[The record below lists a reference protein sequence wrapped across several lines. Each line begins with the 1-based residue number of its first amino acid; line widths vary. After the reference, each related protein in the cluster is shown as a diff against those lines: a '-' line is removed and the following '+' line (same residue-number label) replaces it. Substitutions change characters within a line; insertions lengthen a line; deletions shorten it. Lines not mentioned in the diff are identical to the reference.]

1 MSGGMTSAEKTLRLS
16 DAVRALTKVAKAA
29 EVRCECT
36 DICAAQIRG
45 ARAMLNLTQEELARK
60 AGVSIMA
67 IKNLE
72 SQKRKPRKKTLSRV
86 VKALDDDGITF
97 LEHGILLKELT
108 YGRRN

>member
-45 ARAMLNLTQEELARK
+45 ARAMLNLTQP
-60 AGVSIMA
+60 G
-67 IKNLE
+67 
-72 SQKRKPRKKTLSRV
+72 KRACPSWLSRTWNH
-86 VKALDDDGITF
+86 KR
-97 LEHGILLKELT
+97 ESHEK
-108 YGRRN
+108 RRFPGW